1 MRRASDLVIQT
12 FELQGHRFLRRDGR
26 SLVFKRDGAELRIYV
41 FREKLTSGALAA
53 LPEGRKVV
61 VCLSGWE
68 PDVGPSD
75 SVTELW
81 DKGRFFSLL
90 GESMFEVAMNQKVT
104 SHIFKLPRDRK
115 GKPHLP
121 EGKDEG
127 IVHNNVDQKKAEELG
142 RRVEGFSHELRLV
155 PWFVLDLSYKEQ
167 DKERAISIAV
177 DAITGRSMRWNSMLV
192 LKDDIAWPH
201 SLQEPKLSADDA
213 IEKAMEAVIS
223 IEGKRSRFVK
233 EEFETVTVVDRVTS
247 FDRSSIR
254 LIRIGLFHFPI
265 WVIEGV
271 KGVMIINGF
280 TGDVIEESFLEDDA
294 DDTAK

>member
-26 SLVFKRDGAELRIYV
+26 SLVFRKDGEEMRIYV
-41 FREKLTSGALAA
+41 FREKLTVDALAG

-68 PDVGPSD
+68 EEVEPSD
-75 SVTELW
+75 GVADLW
-81 DKGRFFSLL
+81 DKDRFFSRL
-90 GESMFEVAMNQKVT
+90 GESMFEVAMSARVT

-121 EGKDEG
+121 EGKEEG

-155 PWFVLDLSYKEQ
+155 PWYVLDLVYKEQ
-167 DKERAISIAV
+167 EKERAISFAV
-177 DAITGRSMRWNSMLV
+177 DAITGRSVRWNSMLV

-201 SLQEPKLSADDA
+201 SLQEPMISADDA
-213 IEKAMEAVIS
+213 IAKAMEEVIS
-223 IEGKRSRFVK
+223 FEGKRSRFVK
-233 EEFETVTVVDRVTS
+233 EELETVTVVDRIPT

-254 LIRIGLFHFPI
+254 LVRIGLFYFPI
-265 WVIEGV
+265 WIIEGV

-294 DDTAK
+294 DDTTK